1 MKKLDIKGII
11 FDYGGTLDTRGD
23 HWSEVL
29 WQGYEHFGIGVA
41 DDEEVEPGVSI
52 HKQAF
57 RDAYV
62 YGERALAVN
71 PIVTPDFH
79 FEDILR
85 EKLILELNFLAGK
98 ELLETGKDDSE
109 KQAKLGNLGNDSEAS
124 SSVISSS
131 SDSLSSDSSSSDS
144 LSSDSSSSDSSS
156 DSSSSDASSESLFLS
171 LSDSEIH
178 QIAVDMAR
186 YINSKT
192 LELLQENR
200 QVLEHLK
207 QAGYPMVLVSNF
219 YGNINQVLKDAEIDG
234 YFKEVI
240 ESAVVG
246 VRKPNPAIFA
256 LGVCALDLPA
266 SQVLVVGDTYGKDII
281 PAHKLGCHTLWIKG
295 LQWEEKKVDESI
307 PDGIIKK
314 LSEME
319 GFLKIS

>member
-1 MKKLDIKGII
+1 MKVLDIKGII

-109 KQAKLGNLGNDSEAS
+109 KQAKLGNPGKDSN
-124 SSVISSS
+124 
-131 SDSLSSDSSSSDS
+131 
-144 LSSDSSSSDSSS
+144 
-156 DSSSSDASSESLFLS
+156 ASSESLFLS

-186 YINSKT
+186 YINAKT
-192 LELLQENR
+192 LALLKENKL
-200 QVLEHLK
+200 VLEHLK
-207 QAGYPMVLVSNF
+207 QNGYPMVLVSNF
-219 YGNINQVLKDAEIDG
+219 YGNINQVLKDAGIDG
-234 YFKEVI
+234 YFEDVI

-266 SQVLVVGDTYGKDII
+266 SLVLVVGDTYGRDII

-319 GFLKIS
+319 EFLKIS

>member
-41 DDEEVEPGVSI
+41 ADEEVEPGVSI

-98 ELLETGKDDSE
+98 ELLETGKDDAE
-109 KQAKLGNLGNDSEAS
+109 KQAKLGND
-124 SSVISSS
+124 
-131 SDSLSSDSSSSDS
+131 
-144 LSSDSSSSDSSS
+144 
-156 DSSSSDASSESLFLS
+156 SDASSESLLLS

-178 QIAVDMAR
+178 QIAVDMAH
-186 YINSKT
+186 YINAKT
-192 LELLQENR
+192 LDLLHENKL
-200 QVLEHLK
+200 VLEHLK

-295 LQWEEKKVDESI
+295 LQWEEKQVDESI
-307 PDGIIKK
+307 PDGIIRK

-319 GFLKIS
+319 EFLKIS

>member
-1 MKKLDIKGII
+1 MNREMKKLDIKGII

-41 DDEEVEPGVSI
+41 ADEEVEPGVSI

-98 ELLETGKDDSE
+98 ELLETGKDDAE
-109 KQAKLGNLGNDSEAS
+109 KQAKLRND
-124 SSVISSS
+124 
-131 SDSLSSDSSSSDS
+131 
-144 LSSDSSSSDSSS
+144 
-156 DSSSSDASSESLFLS
+156 SDASSESLLLS

-178 QIAVDMAR
+178 QIAVDMAH
-186 YINSKT
+186 YIDAKT
-192 LELLQENR
+192 LDLLQENK

-219 YGNINQVLKDAEIDG
+219 YGNINQVLKDAGIDG

-266 SQVLVVGDTYGKDII
+266 SQVLVVGDTYGKDIM

-295 LQWEEKKVDESI
+295 LQWEEKQVDESI
-307 PDGIIKK
+307 PDGIIRK

-319 GFLKIS
+319 DFLKIS

>member
-41 DDEEVEPGVSI
+41 ADEEVEPGVSI

-98 ELLETGKDDSE
+98 ELLETGKDDAE
-109 KQAKLGNLGNDSEAS
+109 KQAKLGND
-124 SSVISSS
+124 
-131 SDSLSSDSSSSDS
+131 
-144 LSSDSSSSDSSS
+144 
-156 DSSSSDASSESLFLS
+156 SDASSESLLLS

-178 QIAVDMAR
+178 QIAVDMAH
-186 YINSKT
+186 YINAKT
-192 LELLQENR
+192 LDLLHENK

-207 QAGYPMVLVSNF
+207 EAGYPMVLVSNF

-281 PAHKLGCHTLWIKG
+281 PAYKLGCHTLWIKG
-295 LQWEEKKVDESI
+295 LQWEEKQVDESI
-307 PDGIIKK
+307 PDGIIRK

-319 GFLKIS
+319 EFPKIS

>member
-41 DDEEVEPGVSI
+41 ADEEVEPGVSI

-98 ELLETGKDDSE
+98 ELLETGKDDAE
-109 KQAKLGNLGNDSEAS
+109 KQAKLGND
-124 SSVISSS
+124 
-131 SDSLSSDSSSSDS
+131 
-144 LSSDSSSSDSSS
+144 
-156 DSSSSDASSESLFLS
+156 SDASSESLLLS

-178 QIAVDMAR
+178 QIAVDMAH
-186 YINSKT
+186 YINAKT
-192 LELLQENR
+192 LDLLNENK

-256 LGVCALDLPA
+256 LGVCALNLPA

-295 LQWEEKKVDESI
+295 LQWEEKQVDESI
-307 PDGIIKK
+307 PDGIIRK

-319 GFLKIS
+319 EFLKIS

>member
-1 MKKLDIKGII
+1 MKVLDIKGII

-23 HWSEVL
+23 HWSKVL

-109 KQAKLGNLGNDSEAS
+109 KQAKLGNPGKD
-124 SSVISSS
+124 
-131 SDSLSSDSSSSDS
+131 
-144 LSSDSSSSDSSS
+144 
-156 DSSSSDASSESLFLS
+156 SDASSESLFLS

-178 QIAVDMAR
+178 QIAEDMAR
-186 YINSKT
+186 YINAKT
-192 LELLQENR
+192 LALLKENKL
-200 QVLEHLK
+200 VLEHLK
-207 QAGYPMVLVSNF
+207 QNGYPMVLVSNF
-219 YGNINQVLKDAEIDG
+219 YGNINQVLKDAGIDG
-234 YFKEVI
+234 YFEDVI

-266 SQVLVVGDTYGKDII
+266 SQVLVVGDTYGKDIV

-319 GFLKIS
+319 EFLKIS

>member
-41 DDEEVEPGVSI
+41 ADEEVEPGVSI

-71 PIVTPDFH
+71 LIVTPDFH

-85 EKLILELNFLAGK
+85 EKLILEFNFLAGK
-98 ELLETGKDDSE
+98 ELLETGKDDAE
-109 KQAKLGNLGNDSEAS
+109 KQAKLGND
-124 SSVISSS
+124 
-131 SDSLSSDSSSSDS
+131 
-144 LSSDSSSSDSSS
+144 
-156 DSSSSDASSESLFLS
+156 SDASSESLLLS

-178 QIAVDMAR
+178 QIAVDMAH
-186 YINSKT
+186 YINAKT
-192 LELLQENR
+192 LDLLQENK

-295 LQWEEKKVDESI
+295 LQWEEKQVDESI
-307 PDGIIKK
+307 PDGIIRK

-319 GFLKIS
+319 EFLKIS

>member
-1 MKKLDIKGII
+1 MKKPDIKGII

-41 DDEEVEPGVSI
+41 ADEEVEPGVSI

-98 ELLETGKDDSE
+98 ELLETGKDDAE
-109 KQAKLGNLGNDSEAS
+109 KQAKLGND
-124 SSVISSS
+124 
-131 SDSLSSDSSSSDS
+131 
-144 LSSDSSSSDSSS
+144 
-156 DSSSSDASSESLFLS
+156 SDASSESLLLS

-178 QIAVDMAR
+178 QIAVDMAH
-186 YINSKT
+186 YINAKT
-192 LELLQENR
+192 LDLLQENK

-234 YFKEVI
+234 YFKDVI

-256 LGVCALDLPA
+256 LGVCALNLPA

-295 LQWEEKKVDESI
+295 LQWEEKQVDESI
-307 PDGIIKK
+307 PDGIIRK

-319 GFLKIS
+319 EFLKIS

>member
-1 MKKLDIKGII
+1 MKKIDIKGII

-41 DDEEVEPGVSI
+41 ADEEVEPGVSI

-98 ELLETGKDDSE
+98 ELLETGKDDAE
-109 KQAKLGNLGNDSEAS
+109 KQAKLGND
-124 SSVISSS
+124 
-131 SDSLSSDSSSSDS
+131 
-144 LSSDSSSSDSSS
+144 
-156 DSSSSDASSESLFLS
+156 SDASSESLFLS

-178 QIAVDMAR
+178 QISVDMAH
-186 YINSKT
+186 YINAKT
-192 LELLQENR
+192 LDLLHENK

-207 QAGYPMVLVSNF
+207 EAGYPMVLVSNF

-234 YFKEVI
+234 YFKDVI

-295 LQWEEKKVDESI
+295 LQWEEKQVDESI
-307 PDGIIKK
+307 PDGIIRK

-319 GFLKIS
+319 EFLKIS

>member
-1 MKKLDIKGII
+1 MKVLDIKGII

-98 ELLETGKDDSE
+98 ELLETGKDDAE
-109 KQAKLGNLGNDSEAS
+109 KQAKLGNFGKDSE
-124 SSVISSS
+124 
-131 SDSLSSDSSSSDS
+131 
-144 LSSDSSSSDSSS
+144 
-156 DSSSSDASSESLFLS
+156 ASSESLFLS

-192 LELLQENR
+192 LELLHENK

-219 YGNINQVLKDAEIDG
+219 YGNINQVLKDAGIDG
-234 YFKEVI
+234 YFKDVI

-266 SQVLVVGDTYGKDII
+266 SQVLVVGDTYDKDII

>member
-1 MKKLDIKGII
+1 MKVLDIKGII

-98 ELLETGKDDSE
+98 KLLETGKDDSE
-109 KQAKLGNLGNDSEAS
+109 KQTKLGNPGKD
-124 SSVISSS
+124 
-131 SDSLSSDSSSSDS
+131 
-144 LSSDSSSSDSSS
+144 
-156 DSSSSDASSESLFLS
+156 SDASSESLFLS
-171 LSDSEIH
+171 LSDSEIL

-186 YINSKT
+186 YINAKT
-192 LELLQENR
+192 LALLNENK

-207 QAGYPMVLVSNF
+207 QKGYPMVLVSNF
-219 YGNINQVLKDAEIDG
+219 YGNINQVLKDAGIDG
-234 YFKEVI
+234 YFEDVI

-266 SQVLVVGDTYGKDII
+266 SQVLVVGDAYGKDII

>member
-41 DDEEVEPGVSI
+41 ADEEVEPGVSI

-85 EKLILELNFLAGK
+85 EKLILELYFLAGK
-98 ELLETGKDDSE
+98 ELLETGKDDAE
-109 KQAKLGNLGNDSEAS
+109 KQAKLRND
-124 SSVISSS
+124 
-131 SDSLSSDSSSSDS
+131 
-144 LSSDSSSSDSSS
+144 
-156 DSSSSDASSESLFLS
+156 SDASSESLLLS

-178 QIAVDMAR
+178 QIAVDMAH
-186 YINSKT
+186 YINAKT
-192 LELLQENR
+192 LDLLQENK

-219 YGNINQVLKDAEIDG
+219 YGNINQVLKDAGIDG

-266 SQVLVVGDTYGKDII
+266 SQVLVVGDTYGKDIM

-295 LQWEEKKVDESI
+295 LQWEEKQVDESI
-307 PDGIIKK
+307 PDGIIRK

-319 GFLKIS
+319 DFLKIS

>member
-1 MKKLDIKGII
+1 MKVLDIKGII

-29 WQGYEHFGIGVA
+29 WQSYEHFGIGVA

-98 ELLETGKDDSE
+98 ELLETGKDDAE
-109 KQAKLGNLGNDSEAS
+109 KQAKLRND
-124 SSVISSS
+124 
-131 SDSLSSDSSSSDS
+131 
-144 LSSDSSSSDSSS
+144 
-156 DSSSSDASSESLFLS
+156 SDASSESLLLS

-178 QIAVDMAR
+178 QIAVDMAH
-186 YINSKT
+186 YINAKT
-192 LELLQENR
+192 LDLLQENK

-219 YGNINQVLKDAEIDG
+219 YGNINQVLKDAGIDG

-266 SQVLVVGDTYGKDII
+266 SQVLVVGDTYGKDIM

-295 LQWEEKKVDESI
+295 LQWEEKQVDESI
-307 PDGIIKK
+307 PDGIIRK

-319 GFLKIS
+319 DFLKIS

>member
-1 MKKLDIKGII
+1 MKVLDIKGII
-11 FDYGGTLDTRGD
+11 FDYGGTFDTRGD

-98 ELLETGKDDSE
+98 ELLETGKDDAE
-109 KQAKLGNLGNDSEAS
+109 KQAKLGNFGKDSE
-124 SSVISSS
+124 
-131 SDSLSSDSSSSDS
+131 
-144 LSSDSSSSDSSS
+144 
-156 DSSSSDASSESLFLS
+156 ASSESLFLS

-178 QIAVDMAR
+178 QIAADMAR
-186 YINSKT
+186 YINAKT
-192 LELLQENR
+192 LALLNENR

-219 YGNINQVLKDAEIDG
+219 YGNINQVLKDAGIDG
-234 YFKEVI
+234 YFKDVI

-266 SQVLVVGDTYGKDII
+266 SQVLVVGDTYDKDII
-281 PAHKLGCHTLWIKG
+281 PAYKLGCHTLWIKG

-319 GFLKIS
+319 EFLKIS

>member
-41 DDEEVEPGVSI
+41 ADEEVEPGVSI

-71 PIVTPDFH
+71 LIVTPDFH

-98 ELLETGKDDSE
+98 ELLETGKDDAE
-109 KQAKLGNLGNDSEAS
+109 KQAKLGND
-124 SSVISSS
+124 
-131 SDSLSSDSSSSDS
+131 
-144 LSSDSSSSDSSS
+144 
-156 DSSSSDASSESLFLS
+156 SDASSESLLLS

-178 QIAVDMAR
+178 QIAVDMAH
-186 YINSKT
+186 YINAKT
-192 LELLQENR
+192 LDLLQENK

-234 YFKEVI
+234 YFKDVI

-295 LQWEEKKVDESI
+295 LQWEEKQVDESI
-307 PDGIIKK
+307 PDGIIRK

-319 GFLKIS
+319 EFLKIS

>member
-1 MKKLDIKGII
+1 MKVLDIKGII
-11 FDYGGTLDTRGD
+11 FDYGGTFDTRGD

-98 ELLETGKDDSE
+98 ELLETGKDDAE
-109 KQAKLGNLGNDSEAS
+109 KQAKLGNFGKDSE
-124 SSVISSS
+124 
-131 SDSLSSDSSSSDS
+131 
-144 LSSDSSSSDSSS
+144 
-156 DSSSSDASSESLFLS
+156 ASSESLFLS

-178 QIAVDMAR
+178 QIAADMAR
-186 YINSKT
+186 YINAKT
-192 LELLQENR
+192 LALLNENR

-219 YGNINQVLKDAEIDG
+219 YGNINQVLKDAGIDG
-234 YFKEVI
+234 YFKDVI

-266 SQVLVVGDTYGKDII
+266 SQVLVVGDTYDKDII
-281 PAHKLGCHTLWIKG
+281 PAYKLGCHTLWIKG

>member
-52 HKQAF
+52 PKQAF

-98 ELLETGKDDSE
+98 LLLETGNDDE
-109 KQAKLGNLGNDSEAS
+109 ERQEKLGNLGRY
-124 SSVISSS
+124 
-131 SDSLSSDSSSSDS
+131 
-144 LSSDSSSSDSSS
+144 
-156 DSSSSDASSESLFLS
+156 SDASSESLFLS
-171 LSDSEIH
+171 LSYSEIL
-178 QIAVDMAR
+178 QIAADMAQ

-192 LELLQENR
+192 LDLLHENK

-207 QAGYPMVLVSNF
+207 EAGYPMVLVSNF

-295 LQWEEKKVDESI
+295 LQWEEKQVDESI
-307 PDGIIKK
+307 PDGIIRK

-319 GFLKIS
+319 EFLKIS

>member
-1 MKKLDIKGII
+1 MNREMKKLDIKGII

-41 DDEEVEPGVSI
+41 ADEEVEPGVSI

-98 ELLETGKDDSE
+98 ELLETGKDDAE
-109 KQAKLGNLGNDSEAS
+109 KQAKLGND
-124 SSVISSS
+124 
-131 SDSLSSDSSSSDS
+131 
-144 LSSDSSSSDSSS
+144 
-156 DSSSSDASSESLFLS
+156 SDASSESLLLS

-178 QIAVDMAR
+178 QIAVDMAH
-186 YINSKT
+186 YINAKT
-192 LELLQENR
+192 LDLLQENK

-295 LQWEEKKVDESI
+295 LQWEEKQVDESI
-307 PDGIIKK
+307 PDGIIRK

-319 GFLKIS
+319 EFLKIS

>member
-1 MKKLDIKGII
+1 MKKIDIKGII

-41 DDEEVEPGVSI
+41 ADEEVEPGVSI

-85 EKLILELNFLAGK
+85 EKMILELNFLAGK
-98 ELLETGKDDSE
+98 ELLETGKDDAE
-109 KQAKLGNLGNDSEAS
+109 KQAKLGND
-124 SSVISSS
+124 
-131 SDSLSSDSSSSDS
+131 
-144 LSSDSSSSDSSS
+144 
-156 DSSSSDASSESLFLS
+156 SDASSESLFLS

-178 QIAVDMAR
+178 QISVDMAH
-186 YINSKT
+186 YINAKT
-192 LELLQENR
+192 LDLLHENK

-234 YFKEVI
+234 YFKDVI

-295 LQWEEKKVDESI
+295 LQWEEKQVDESI
-307 PDGIIKK
+307 PDGIIRK

-319 GFLKIS
+319 EFLKIS

>member
-1 MKKLDIKGII
+1 MKVLDIKGII

-109 KQAKLGNLGNDSEAS
+109 KQAKLGNPGKD
-124 SSVISSS
+124 
-131 SDSLSSDSSSSDS
+131 
-144 LSSDSSSSDSSS
+144 
-156 DSSSSDASSESLFLS
+156 SDASSESLFLS

-178 QIAVDMAR
+178 QIAEDMAR
-186 YINSKT
+186 YINAKT
-192 LELLQENR
+192 LALLKENKL
-200 QVLEHLK
+200 VLEHLK
-207 QAGYPMVLVSNF
+207 QKGYPMVLVSNF
-219 YGNINQVLKDAEIDG
+219 YGNINQVLKDAGIDG
-234 YFKEVI
+234 YFEDVI

-266 SQVLVVGDTYGKDII
+266 SQVLVVGDTYGKDIV

-319 GFLKIS
+319 EFLKIS

>member
-1 MKKLDIKGII
+1 MKVLDIKGII

-29 WQGYEHFGIGVA
+29 WQGYEHFGISVA

-52 HKQAF
+52 SKQAF

-98 ELLETGKDDSE
+98 ELLETGKDDAE
-109 KQAKLGNLGNDSEAS
+109 KQAKLGND
-124 SSVISSS
+124 
-131 SDSLSSDSSSSDS
+131 
-144 LSSDSSSSDSSS
+144 
-156 DSSSSDASSESLFLS
+156 SDASSESLLLS

-178 QIAVDMAR
+178 QISVDMAH
-186 YINSKT
+186 YINAKT
-192 LELLQENR
+192 LDLLNENK

-295 LQWEEKKVDESI
+295 LQWEEKQVDESI
-307 PDGIIKK
+307 PDGIIRK

-319 GFLKIS
+319 EFLKIS

>member
-1 MKKLDIKGII
+1 MKVLDIKGII

-71 PIVTPDFH
+71 PIVTSDFH

-109 KQAKLGNLGNDSEAS
+109 KQAKLGNPGKDS
-124 SSVISSS
+124 
-131 SDSLSSDSSSSDS
+131 DT
-144 LSSDSSSSDSSS
+144 
-156 DSSSSDASSESLFLS
+156 SSESLFLS
-171 LSDSEIH
+171 LSDSEIQ

-186 YINSKT
+186 YINAKT
-192 LELLQENR
+192 LALLNENK

-207 QAGYPMVLVSNF
+207 QNGYPMVLVSNF
-219 YGNINQVLKDAEIDG
+219 YGNINQVLKDAGIDG
-234 YFKEVI
+234 YFEDVI

-256 LGVCALDLPA
+256 LGVCALNLPA
-266 SQVLVVGDTYGKDII
+266 SQVLVVGDTYGKDIV

>member
-1 MKKLDIKGII
+1 MNREMKKLDIKGII

-41 DDEEVEPGVSI
+41 ADEEVEPGVSI

-98 ELLETGKDDSE
+98 ELLETGKDDAE
-109 KQAKLGNLGNDSEAS
+109 KQAKLGND
-124 SSVISSS
+124 
-131 SDSLSSDSSSSDS
+131 
-144 LSSDSSSSDSSS
+144 
-156 DSSSSDASSESLFLS
+156 SDASSESLLLS

-178 QIAVDMAR
+178 QIAVDMAH
-186 YINSKT
+186 YINAKT
-192 LELLQENR
+192 LDLLQENK

-219 YGNINQVLKDAEIDG
+219 YGNISQVLKDAGIDG

-266 SQVLVVGDTYGKDII
+266 SQVLVVGDTYGKDIM

-295 LQWEEKKVDESI
+295 LQWEEKQVDESI
-307 PDGIIKK
+307 PDGIIRK

-319 GFLKIS
+319 DFLKIS

>member
-1 MKKLDIKGII
+1 MKVLDIKGII

-41 DDEEVEPGVSI
+41 ADEEVEPGVSI

-85 EKLILELNFLAGK
+85 EKLILEFNFLAGK
-98 ELLETGKDDSE
+98 ELLETGKDDAE
-109 KQAKLGNLGNDSEAS
+109 KQAKLGND
-124 SSVISSS
+124 
-131 SDSLSSDSSSSDS
+131 
-144 LSSDSSSSDSSS
+144 
-156 DSSSSDASSESLFLS
+156 SDASSESLLLS

-178 QIAVDMAR
+178 QIAVDMAH
-186 YINSKT
+186 YINAKT
-192 LELLQENR
+192 LDLLHENK

-295 LQWEEKKVDESI
+295 LQWEEKQVDESI
-307 PDGIIKK
+307 PDGIIRK

-319 GFLKIS
+319 EFLKIS

>member
-41 DDEEVEPGVSI
+41 ADEEVEPGVSI

-98 ELLETGKDDSE
+98 ELLETGKDDAE
-109 KQAKLGNLGNDSEAS
+109 KQAKLGND
-124 SSVISSS
+124 
-131 SDSLSSDSSSSDS
+131 
-144 LSSDSSSSDSSS
+144 
-156 DSSSSDASSESLFLS
+156 SDASSESLLLS

-178 QIAVDMAR
+178 QIAVDMAH
-186 YINSKT
+186 YINAKT
-192 LELLQENR
+192 LDLLQENK

-207 QAGYPMVLVSNF
+207 QEGYPMVLVSNF
-219 YGNINQVLKDAEIDG
+219 YGNINQVLKDAGIDG

-266 SQVLVVGDTYGKDII
+266 SQVLVVGDTYGKDIM

-295 LQWEEKKVDESI
+295 LQWEEKQVDESI
-307 PDGIIKK
+307 PDGIIRK

-319 GFLKIS
+319 DFLKIS

>member
-41 DDEEVEPGVSI
+41 ADEEVEPGVSI

-98 ELLETGKDDSE
+98 ELLETGKDDAE
-109 KQAKLGNLGNDSEAS
+109 RQAKLGND
-124 SSVISSS
+124 
-131 SDSLSSDSSSSDS
+131 
-144 LSSDSSSSDSSS
+144 
-156 DSSSSDASSESLFLS
+156 SDASSESLLLS

-178 QIAVDMAR
+178 QIAVDMAH
-186 YINSKT
+186 YINAKT
-192 LELLQENR
+192 LDLLQENK

-234 YFKEVI
+234 YFKDVI

-295 LQWEEKKVDESI
+295 LQWEEKQVDESI
-307 PDGIIKK
+307 PDGIIRK

-319 GFLKIS
+319 EFLKIS

>member
-1 MKKLDIKGII
+1 MKVLDIKGII

-29 WQGYEHFGIGVA
+29 WQGYEYFGIGVA

-57 RDAYV
+57 RNAYV
-62 YGERALAVN
+62 YGERAMAVN

-109 KQAKLGNLGNDSEAS
+109 KQTKLGNPGKD
-124 SSVISSS
+124 
-131 SDSLSSDSSSSDS
+131 
-144 LSSDSSSSDSSS
+144 
-156 DSSSSDASSESLFLS
+156 SDASSESLFLS
-171 LSDSEIH
+171 LSDSEIR

-186 YINSKT
+186 YINAKT
-192 LELLQENR
+192 LALLKENKL
-200 QVLEHLK
+200 VLEHLK
-207 QAGYPMVLVSNF
+207 QKGYPMVLVSNF
-219 YGNINQVLKDAEIDG
+219 YGNINQVLKDAGIDG
-234 YFKEVI
+234 YFEDVI

-307 PDGIIKK
+307 PDGIIRK

-319 GFLKIS
+319 EFLKIS

>member
-41 DDEEVEPGVSI
+41 ADEEVEPGVSI

-98 ELLETGKDDSE
+98 ELLETGKDDAE
-109 KQAKLGNLGNDSEAS
+109 KQAKLGND
-124 SSVISSS
+124 
-131 SDSLSSDSSSSDS
+131 
-144 LSSDSSSSDSSS
+144 
-156 DSSSSDASSESLFLS
+156 SDASSESLLLS

-178 QIAVDMAR
+178 QIAVDMAH
-186 YINSKT
+186 YINAKT
-192 LELLQENR
+192 LDLLQENK

-234 YFKEVI
+234 YFKDVI

-295 LQWEEKKVDESI
+295 LQWEEKQVDESI
-307 PDGIIKK
+307 PDGIFRK

-319 GFLKIS
+319 EFLKIS

>member
-41 DDEEVEPGVSI
+41 ADEEVEPGVSI

-98 ELLETGKDDSE
+98 ELLETGKDDAE
-109 KQAKLGNLGNDSEAS
+109 KQAKLGND
-124 SSVISSS
+124 
-131 SDSLSSDSSSSDS
+131 
-144 LSSDSSSSDSSS
+144 
-156 DSSSSDASSESLFLS
+156 SDASSESLLLS

-178 QIAVDMAR
+178 QIAVDMAH
-186 YINSKT
+186 YINAKT
-192 LELLQENR
+192 LDLLQENK

-234 YFKEVI
+234 YFKDVI

-281 PAHKLGCHTLWIKG
+281 PAHKLGCHTLWIRG
-295 LQWEEKKVDESI
+295 LQWEEKQVDESI
-307 PDGIIKK
+307 PDGIIRK

-319 GFLKIS
+319 EFLKIS

>member
-41 DDEEVEPGVSI
+41 ADEEVEPGVSI

-98 ELLETGKDDSE
+98 ELLETGKDDAE
-109 KQAKLGNLGNDSEAS
+109 KQAKLGND
-124 SSVISSS
+124 
-131 SDSLSSDSSSSDS
+131 
-144 LSSDSSSSDSSS
+144 
-156 DSSSSDASSESLFLS
+156 SDASSESLLLS

-178 QIAVDMAR
+178 QIAVDMAH
-186 YINSKT
+186 YINAKT
-192 LELLQENR
+192 LDLLHENK

-295 LQWEEKKVDESI
+295 LQWEEKQVDESI
-307 PDGIIKK
+307 PDGIIRK

-319 GFLKIS
+319 EFLKIS

>member
-1 MKKLDIKGII
+1 MKVLDIKGII

-124 SSVISSS
+124 FSKM
-131 SDSLSSDSSSSDS
+131 
-144 LSSDSSSSDSSS
+144 SSSSDSSS
-156 DSSSSDASSESLFLS
+156 DSSSESLFLS

-192 LELLQENR
+192 LELLQENK

-234 YFKEVI
+234 YFEDVI

-319 GFLKIS
+319 EFLKIS

>member
-1 MKKLDIKGII
+1 MKVLDIKGII

-98 ELLETGKDDSE
+98 ELLETGKDDAE
-109 KQAKLGNLGNDSEAS
+109 KQAKLGNFGNDSE
-124 SSVISSS
+124 
-131 SDSLSSDSSSSDS
+131 
-144 LSSDSSSSDSSS
+144 
-156 DSSSSDASSESLFLS
+156 ASSESLFLS

-186 YINSKT
+186 YINAKT
-192 LELLQENR
+192 LALLNENR

-219 YGNINQVLKDAEIDG
+219 YGNINQVLKDAGIDG
-234 YFKEVI
+234 YFKDVI

-266 SQVLVVGDTYGKDII
+266 SQVLVVGDTYDKDII

>member
-52 HKQAF
+52 PKQAF

-85 EKLILELNFLAGK
+85 EKLILELKFLAGK
-98 ELLETGKDDSE
+98 ELLETGKDDAE
-109 KQAKLGNLGNDSEAS
+109 KQAKLGND
-124 SSVISSS
+124 
-131 SDSLSSDSSSSDS
+131 
-144 LSSDSSSSDSSS
+144 
-156 DSSSSDASSESLFLS
+156 SDASSESLLLS

-178 QIAVDMAR
+178 QIAVDMAH
-186 YINSKT
+186 YINAKT
-192 LELLQENR
+192 LDLLQENK

-234 YFKEVI
+234 YFKDVI

-295 LQWEEKKVDESI
+295 LQWEEKQVDESI
-307 PDGIIKK
+307 PDGIIRK

-319 GFLKIS
+319 EFLKIS

>member
-41 DDEEVEPGVSI
+41 ADEEVEPGVSI

-98 ELLETGKDDSE
+98 ELLETGKDDAE
-109 KQAKLGNLGNDSEAS
+109 KQAKLGND
-124 SSVISSS
+124 
-131 SDSLSSDSSSSDS
+131 
-144 LSSDSSSSDSSS
+144 
-156 DSSSSDASSESLFLS
+156 SDASSESLLLS

-178 QIAVDMAR
+178 QIAVDMAH
-186 YINSKT
+186 YINAKA
-192 LELLQENR
+192 LDLLHENK

-234 YFKEVI
+234 YFKDVI

-295 LQWEEKKVDESI
+295 LQWEEKQVDESI
-307 PDGIIKK
+307 PDGIIRN

-319 GFLKIS
+319 EFLKIS

>member
-41 DDEEVEPGVSI
+41 ADEEVEPGVSI

-98 ELLETGKDDSE
+98 ELLETGKDDAE
-109 KQAKLGNLGNDSEAS
+109 KQAKLGND
-124 SSVISSS
+124 
-131 SDSLSSDSSSSDS
+131 
-144 LSSDSSSSDSSS
+144 
-156 DSSSSDASSESLFLS
+156 SDASSESLLLS

-178 QIAVDMAR
+178 QIAVDMAH
-186 YINSKT
+186 YINAKT
-192 LELLQENR
+192 LDLLHGNK

-234 YFKEVI
+234 YFKDVI

-295 LQWEEKKVDESI
+295 LQWEEKQVDESI
-307 PDGIIKK
+307 PDGIIRK

-319 GFLKIS
+319 EFLKIS

>member
-1 MKKLDIKGII
+1 MKVLDIKGII

-109 KQAKLGNLGNDSEAS
+109 KQAKLGNPGKD
-124 SSVISSS
+124 
-131 SDSLSSDSSSSDS
+131 
-144 LSSDSSSSDSSS
+144 
-156 DSSSSDASSESLFLS
+156 SDASSESLFLS

-178 QIAVDMAR
+178 QIAEDMAR
-186 YINSKT
+186 YINAKT
-192 LELLQENR
+192 LALLKENKL
-200 QVLEHLK
+200 VLEHLK
-207 QAGYPMVLVSNF
+207 QKGYPMVLVSNF
-219 YGNINQVLKDAEIDG
+219 YGNINQVLKDAGIDG
-234 YFKEVI
+234 YFEDVI

-307 PDGIIKK
+307 PDGIIQK

-319 GFLKIS
+319 EFLKIS